1 MNSNGAASERLVRNF
16 EQGYSEGARGLA
28 SLQVIGIA
36 LLAAHGIADEGFRQA
51 FRSFV
56 HGWLKE
62 RGVDEDE
69 FERAV
74 TALEELLDHTDIPSI
89 LHH

>member
-16 EQGYSEGARGLA
+16 EEGYSEHSRGLA

-36 LLAAHGIADEGFRQA
+36 LLAAHGMADDAFKQA
-51 FRSFV
+51 FRGFV
-56 HGWLKE
+56 HGWLAQ
-62 RGVDEDE
+62 RSVDEDE
-69 FERAV
+69 FRRAV